1 MIILGRKM
9 KITKAILATGI
20 FLIIMTS
27 TFAQTKEQK
36 VVAVESQKAIIDKLA
51 NEIRERYLFKNV
63 GQSLFD
69 TLKVYKGKIKETVS
83 VSDFSEKI
91 TSILRIKS
99 NDSHLMFYYDSL
111 KFESYLL
118 DEREKRKLE
127 FEREKNINFGFTK
140 VEILEA
146 NLGYIQMVKF
156 SDFSD
161 DVAKKKIA
169 SIMNFVQHTN
179 ALIIDLRFNSGGQGE
194 TIDLFSSY
202 FLSNKGT
209 TINNSDQYISKPIYI
224 LTSNGT
230 FSAAEKF
237 TSLLQESK
245 RAIVIGEKTIGGG
258 HSGRSV
264 SILDGFLAFIPTG
277 GENDPLENIGVTP
290 DYPIKESETLIYAK
304 YLYFKSLKSETNSE
318 EYAKTL
324 WYMENCKYLMKI
336 DNDEVDI
343 FKSEF
348 VGEYE
353 GNRTIILKD
362 NKPFLSTKNNSYPLV
377 QINMQEFIIDGDDY
391 FGKGNSRISFN
402 TDKSKPGIEHRVFVN
417 DKINSKYFN
426 KK

>member
-1 MIILGRKM
+1 M
-9 KITKAILATGI
+9 KITKAILASGI
-20 FLIIMTS
+20 SLIIMTS
-27 TFAQTKEQK
+27 SFAQTKEQK
-36 VVAVESQKAIIDKLA
+36 LVTVESQKAIIDKLA
-51 NEIRERYLFKNV
+51 NEISDRYLFKNV
-63 GQSLFD
+63 GQLLAD

-83 VSDFSEKI
+83 VADFSEKI

-111 KFESYLL
+111 KFKSYLL
-118 DEREKRKLE
+118 DDSEKRKLE

-140 VEILEA
+140 VEILEG

-169 SIMNFVQHTN
+169 SVMNFVQHTN
-179 ALIIDLRFNSGGQGE
+179 SLIIDLRLNSGGQGE
-194 TIDLFSSY
+194 TIELFSSY
-202 FLSNKGT
+202 FLSNIHST
-209 TINNSDQYISKPIYI
+209 FNHSDQYISKPIYI
-224 LTSNGT
+224 LTSKGT

-237 TSLLQESK
+237 TSLLQQSK

-264 SILDGFLAFIPTG
+264 PILDGFLAFIPTG
-277 GENDPLENIGVTP
+277 GENDPLENVGVTP
-290 DYPIKESETLIYAK
+290 DYSIKESETLIYAK
-304 YLYFKSLKSETNSE
+304 YQYYKSLLSETNRE

-336 DNDEVDI
+336 DSNDVDI

-353 GNRTIILKD
+353 GNRTIFLKD
-362 NKPFLSTKNNSYPLV
+362 NKPFLITKSTTYPLV
-377 QINMQEFIIDGDDY
+377 QINKQEFIIEGDNY
-391 FGKGNSRISFN
+391 FGEGNSRILFY
-402 TDKSKPGIEHRVFVN
+402 TDKSKSGIEHRVFVN
-417 DKINSKYFN
+417 DKIHSKYFN

>member
-1 MIILGRKM
+1 M
-9 KITKAILATGI
+9 KTIKAIFATGI
-20 FLIIMTS
+20 FLITMTS
-27 TFAQTKEQK
+27 TFAQTKKQK
-36 VVAVESQKAIIDKLA
+36 VVTVESQKAIIDKLA
-51 NEIRERYLFKNV
+51 IEIRDRYLFKNG
-63 GQSLFD
+63 GQSLAD
-69 TLKVYKGKIKETVS
+69 TLKVYKGKIKQTIS
-83 VSDFSEKI
+83 VADFSEKI
-91 TSILRIKS
+91 TSLLRIKS

-111 KFESYLL
+111 KFKSYLL
-118 DEREKRKLE
+118 DESEKRKLE
-127 FEREKNINFGFTK
+127 FEREKSINFGFTK
-140 VEILEA
+140 VEILEG

-156 SDFSD
+156 SDFSE

-179 ALIIDLRFNSGGQGE
+179 ALIIDLRFNPGGQEE
-194 TIDLFSSY
+194 TIKLFSSY
-202 FLSNKGT
+202 FLLNKESN
-209 TINNSDQYISKPIYI
+209 INNSDQYISKPIYI
-224 LTSNGT
+224 LTSSGT

-237 TSLLQESK
+237 TSLLQKSK
-245 RAIVIGEKTIGGG
+245 RAIIIGEKTIGGG

-277 GENDPLENIGVTP
+277 GENDSLENVGVTP
-290 DYPIKESETLIYAK
+290 DYPVKESETLIYAK
-304 YLYFKSLKSETNSE
+304 HLYYKSLLSETYGE

-324 WYMENCKYLMKI
+324 WNMGNCKYLLKL
-336 DNDEVDI
+336 DNDNIDI

-353 GNRTIILKD
+353 GNRTIFLKD

-402 TDKSKPGIEHRVFVN
+402 TEENKSGIEHRVFVN

>member
-1 MIILGRKM
+1 
-9 KITKAILATGI
+9 
-20 FLIIMTS
+20 
-27 TFAQTKEQK
+27 
-36 VVAVESQKAIIDKLA
+36 
-51 NEIRERYLFKNV
+51 
-63 GQSLFD
+63 
-69 TLKVYKGKIKETVS
+69 
-83 VSDFSEKI
+83 
-91 TSILRIKS
+91 
-99 NDSHLMFYYDSL
+99 MFYYDSL

-336 DNDEVDI
+336 DNDDVDI

>member
-1 MIILGRKM
+1 M
-9 KITKAILATGI
+9 KITKAILASGI
-20 FLIIMTS
+20 SLIIMTS
-27 TFAQTKEQK
+27 SSAQTKEQK
-36 VVAVESQKAIIDKLA
+36 LVTVESQKAIIDKLA
-51 NEIRERYLFKNV
+51 NEISDRYLFKNV
-63 GQSLFD
+63 GQLLAD

-83 VSDFSEKI
+83 VADFSEKI

-111 KFESYLL
+111 KFKSYLL
-118 DEREKRKLE
+118 DDSEKRKLE

-140 VEILEA
+140 VEILEG

-169 SIMNFVQHTN
+169 SVMNFVQHTN
-179 ALIIDLRFNSGGQGE
+179 SLIIDLRLNSGGQGE
-194 TIDLFSSY
+194 TIELFSSY
-202 FLSNKGT
+202 FLSNKHST
-209 TINNSDQYISKPIYI
+209 FNHSDQYISKPIYI
-224 LTSNGT
+224 LTSKGT

-237 TSLLQESK
+237 TSLLQQSK

-264 SILDGFLAFIPTG
+264 PILDGFLAFIPTG
-277 GENDPLENIGVTP
+277 GENDPLENVGVTP
-290 DYPIKESETLIYAK
+290 DYSIKESETLIYAK
-304 YLYFKSLKSETNSE
+304 YQYYKSLLSETNRE

-336 DNDEVDI
+336 DSNDVDI

-353 GNRTIILKD
+353 GNRTIFLKD
-362 NKPFLSTKNNSYPLV
+362 NKPFLITKSTTYPLV
-377 QINMQEFIIDGDDY
+377 QINKQEFIIEGDNY
-391 FGKGNSRISFN
+391 FGEGNSRILFY
-402 TDKSKPGIEHRVFVN
+402 TDKSKSGIEHRVFVN
-417 DKINSKYFN
+417 DKIHSKYFN

>member
-1 MIILGRKM
+1 
-9 KITKAILATGI
+9 
-20 FLIIMTS
+20 
-27 TFAQTKEQK
+27 
-36 VVAVESQKAIIDKLA
+36 
-51 NEIRERYLFKNV
+51 
-63 GQSLFD
+63 
-69 TLKVYKGKIKETVS
+69 
-83 VSDFSEKI
+83 
-91 TSILRIKS
+91 
-99 NDSHLMFYYDSL
+99 
-111 KFESYLL
+111 
-118 DEREKRKLE
+118 
-127 FEREKNINFGFTK
+127 
-140 VEILEA
+140 
-146 NLGYIQMVKF
+146 MVKF

-209 TINNSDQYISKPIYI
+209 TINNSDQYINKPIYI

-304 YLYFKSLKSETNSE
+304 YLYFKSLKSETYSE

-336 DNDEVDI
+336 DNDDVDI

-391 FGKGNSRISFN
+391 FGKGNSRILFN

>member
-1 MIILGRKM
+1 M

-336 DNDEVDI
+336 DNDDADI

-426 KK
+426 KKW